1 MMSDRMRGNRTGP
14 LVRHLAISSLL
25 LAACAGLGSGACS
38 KTRNVEAEADTK
50 AQGSPERVERFEV
63 DLYAFGRQLGTIA
76 PCGCTTDP
84 LGGLQY
90 AFGYIQQTSESGL
103 RLVLE
108 PGSFL
113 YPDPVGPEAPIDEA
127 AWSQAE
133 QRASL
138 LHGRFS
144 TLDGLVSGLGPT
156 DLASSAGA
164 EALGRYTLPRT
175 LATAS
180 ERPAGVEAVRTVELG
195 HGLVAS
201 VTTVVEPALATA
213 ATAWA
218 PGFPIPSDPLTAL
231 QQVRDQLTKA
241 DLSVVMVHGSRELAE
256 SIAREL
262 DVDVVVM
269 GGIQPNPERSR
280 MGSPAVQLGGTWLL
294 EPGDRA
300 QTIAHLTLSIDR
312 SLPEGEL
319 PDEWTLMPSRAQ
331 REAELARLDE
341 QLEKFAAD
349 PSADAAF
356 VDRLKAE
363 RDTLEAGLESNELPD
378 APVIVIPEQV
388 KVTCRQPSDATT
400 QQALTDYDAWVAKQ
414 NLARFTGVHAP
425 AAAPGKPTYVGGEA
439 CVDCHAEAVQFW
451 EGTVHHRAH
460 DTLVEAN
467 KQYDLSCVSC
477 HVTGFRKP
485 GGSEVVE
492 NELLRDVQ
500 CEQCH
505 GPGSAHVDDPVAE
518 TIVRAAPVSVC
529 LECHTP
535 DHSDTFDYEAYM
547 RDILGEGHGAAERA
561 KLGPGPTGRELR
573 AAGLAK
579 AGGACKKPSRSPTT
593 EGAM

>member
-1 MMSDRMRGNRTGP
+1 MRLQQAVQRTRP
-14 LVRHLAISSLL
+14 LVHRLAISSLL
-25 LAACAGLGSGACS
+25 LVACAGLGSGACS
-38 KTRNVEAEADTK
+38 KTRNDEIQADTQ
-50 AQGSPERVERFEV
+50 AQGSPERSERFEI
-63 DLYAFGRQLGTIA
+63 DLYALGRQLGTIA

-90 AFGYIQQTSESGL
+90 AFGYIHETSELGL

-113 YPDPVGPEAPIDEA
+113 YPDPLGPEAPIDEA

-138 LHGRFS
+138 LHRRFS

-156 DLASSAGA
+156 DFASSAGA
-164 EALGRYTLPRT
+164 EALTRYPLPRV
-175 LATAS
+175 LANAS
-180 ERPAGVEAVRTVELG
+180 DRPEGVASIRTIELG

-201 VTTVVEPALATA
+201 VTSVVEPELGSAS
-213 ATAWA
+213 TAWA
-218 PGFPIPSDPLTAL
+218 PGFPATSDPLAAL
-231 QQVRDQLTKA
+231 KLLQPELAKA
-241 DLSVVMVHGSRELAE
+241 DLSVVMVHGSRKLAE
-256 SIAREL
+256 TIAREL

-269 GGIQPNPERSR
+269 GGIQANPERSR
-280 MGSPAVQLGGTWLL
+280 MGSPAVQLGHAWLL

-312 SLPEGEL
+312 SVPEGEL
-319 PDEWTLMPSRAQ
+319 PSEWTLLAPRTQ

-363 RDTLEAGLESNELPD
+363 RDTLKAGLDAIELPD
-378 APVIVIPEQV
+378 APVVVIPEQV
-388 KVTCRQPSDATT
+388 KVSCRKPSDATT
-400 QQALTDYDAWVAKQ
+400 GQALTDYDAWVAEQ

-425 AAAPGKPTYVGGEA
+425 APAPGKPSYVGAEA
-439 CVDCHAEAVQFW
+439 CADCHTEAVQFW
-451 EGTVHHRAH
+451 EGTVHHGAYES
-460 DTLVEAN
+460 LVEVN
-467 KQYDLSCVSC
+467 KQYDLSCVGC

-492 NELLRDVQ
+492 NELLRAVQ

-505 GPGSAHVDDPVAE
+505 GPGSAHLDDPVPE
-518 TIVRAAPVSVC
+518 TILRSSPVSVC
-529 LECHTP
+529 VECHTP
-535 DHSDTFDYEAYM
+535 EHSDTFDYDAYM
-547 RDILGEGHGAAERA
+547 RDILGEGHGASERA
-561 KLGPGPTGRELR
+561 KLPAGPTGRELR

-579 AGGACKKPSRSPTT
+579 AGGACKQP
-593 EGAM
+593 M

>member
-1 MMSDRMRGNRTGP
+1 MRGNRSGP
-14 LVRHLAISSLL
+14 IVRHLAISSLL

-38 KTRNVEAEADTK
+38 KTRQADAEAEADTK
-50 AQGSPERVERFEV
+50 APDSPERVERFEL

-90 AFGYIQQTSESGL
+90 AFGYIDETSESGL

-113 YPDPVGPEAPIDEA
+113 YPDPLGPEAPIDEA
-127 AWSQAE
+127 AWAQAE

-138 LHGRFS
+138 LHARFS

-156 DLASSAGA
+156 DFASSAGA
-164 EALGRYTLPRT
+164 EALTRYSLPRV
-175 LATAS
+175 LANAS
-180 ERPAGVEAVRTVELG
+180 ERPAGVETMQTIELG

-201 VTTVVEPALATA
+201 VTAVVEPELATA
-213 ATAWA
+213 ASDWA
-218 PGFPIPSDPLTAL
+218 KGFPAVSDPLAAL
-231 QQVRDQLTKA
+231 QPLQTELAKA
-241 DLSVVMVHGSRELAE
+241 DLSVVMVHGSRKLAE
-256 SIAREL
+256 TIAREL

-269 GGIQPNPERSR
+269 GGIQANPERSR
-280 MGSPAVQLGGTWLL
+280 TGSPAVQLGGTWLL

-300 QTIAHLTLSIDR
+300 QTLAHLTLSIER
-312 SLPEGEL
+312 SVPEGEL
-319 PDEWTLMPSRAQ
+319 PGEWTLMPSRGQ

-356 VDRLKAE
+356 VDRLKTE
-363 RDTLEAGLESNELPD
+363 RDTLKAGLESNELPD

-388 KVTCRQPSDATT
+388 KVTCRQPIDETT
-400 QQALTDYDAWVAKQ
+400 EQALTDYDGWVAKQ

-425 AAAPGKPTYVGGEA
+425 APAPGKPSYVGVEA
-439 CVDCHAEAVQFW
+439 CADCHTEAVQFW
-451 EGTVHHRAH
+451 EGTVHHRAY
-460 DTLVEAN
+460 DTLVEVN
-467 KQYDLSCVSC
+467 KQYDLSCVGC
-477 HVTGFRKP
+477 HVTGFRQP

-492 NELLRDVQ
+492 NEPLRSVQ

-505 GPGSAHVDDPVAE
+505 GPGSAHIEDPVAE

-529 LECHTP
+529 VECHTP

-561 KLGPGPTGRELR
+561 KLGAGPTGRELR

-579 AGGACKKPSRSPTT
+579 AGGACKKPS
-593 EGAM
+593 M